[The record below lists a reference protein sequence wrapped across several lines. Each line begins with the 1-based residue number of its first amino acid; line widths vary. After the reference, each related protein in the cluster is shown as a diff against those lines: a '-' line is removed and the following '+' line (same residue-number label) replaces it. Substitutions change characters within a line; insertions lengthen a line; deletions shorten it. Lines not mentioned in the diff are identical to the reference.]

1 MCREKQ
7 CINPKR
13 DPCALFSGVM
23 VHAYSFFTFSSKEN
37 DEDDKIAVT
46 TSVATPSHR
55 QTADE
60 EKLLTLL
67 TNEIDPKPPVGR
79 NADVF
84 SSSTQVAS
92 TSMEPESATE
102 TDDGIMTIGRRDTD
116 KSVVLVSQI
125 NTTFSLFK
133 SLCFWC

>member
-1 MCREKQ
+1 MRFIFTGDGSCLK
-7 CINPKR
+7 
-13 DPCALFSGVM
+13 
-23 VHAYSFFTFSSKEN
+23 FFTFSSNES
-37 DEDDKIAVT
+37 DEDDEKPVL

-84 SSSTQVAS
+84 SSTQTAPTST
-92 TSMEPESATE
+92 EPVTDEE
-102 TDDGIMTIGRRDTD
+102 TDDDMDIGRRDTD
-116 KSVVLVSQI
+116 KSVILVSQI
-125 NTTFSLFK
+125 HTTFGLLK